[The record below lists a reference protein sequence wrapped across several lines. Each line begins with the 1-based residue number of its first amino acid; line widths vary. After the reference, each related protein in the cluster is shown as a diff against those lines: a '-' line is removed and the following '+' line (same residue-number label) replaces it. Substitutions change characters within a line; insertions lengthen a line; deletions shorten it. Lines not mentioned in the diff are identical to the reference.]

1 MIIFDQ
7 LKLNNWIS
15 FYGSQLP
22 IVFAKDEKKNVTFI
36 LADNEVG
43 KTSVLRGIQW
53 CMFGRTHDPKDS
65 KKYKTHFQRLNFQ
78 AAEEKNYNYSVELK
92 LLHNNKNYVITRSAS
107 IDSSLEPEE
116 KNFKEELTCI
126 LEGKVFKDKKAQ
138 SKINEIFDFNS
149 SRFYLFDGEML
160 NEYEELLVSENIS
173 DLSKKIKFSIE
184 DLLRITQLRH
194 ARKSLQN
201 LAKIANEAFQSD
213 ESNNAMARENAKKI
227 HNLNIDIESYQE
239 QIDELE
245 HARVEYQIEL
255 DKAQDIFTQNSSERI
270 DGERLAEIKSN
281 HLPNCIS
288 DIATLE
294 EQLAQHAKTSYLGII
309 DKYAIKTIDKLSSKS
324 EALNKKLKKIGNNKL
339 YEDLIDNTDISK
351 ESKKVIHSYITKT
364 SNQDKETLEDEIYK
378 INTKIKSLESLD
390 HRSANLP
397 LMLKIYNDLASK
409 RELKISLE
417 NEQKNL
423 LDKIGKDKSTIIT
436 EASKSMKIN
445 SGLIARTSLQLN
457 PDEPGTVANKK
468 LELEEHVRLLEN
480 NYKSMPKDF
489 GDKSLSSVT
498 LDITQQYK
506 DFFEEIV
513 NQRVSNAKNQIE
525 TNANAIFE
533 QLREYKEID
542 SEDDENSSLKL
553 VINDNYGIG
562 IKSGNKE
569 LTASAGGSQ
578 IVALS
583 LIFSLRDILESRAP
597 ILMDTPMARLDT
609 KYRKGLLEVA
619 PNQGTQF
626 ILLVHDGEIDPE
638 SALHTLIRPR
648 IGKSYKLKKENTRHS
663 EIESD

>member
-15 FYGSQLP
+15 FYGNQPP

-65 KKYKTHFQRLNFQ
+65 KKYKKHFQRLNFQ
-78 AAEEKNYNYSVELK
+78 AADEKNYNYSVELK
-92 LLHNNKNYVITRSAS
+92 LLHDNKNYVITRSAS

-126 LEGKVFKDKKAQ
+126 LEGKIFKDKKAQ

-173 DLSKKIKFSIE
+173 DLSKKIKFAIE
-184 DLLRITQLRH
+184 DLLQITQLRH
-194 ARKSLQN
+194 ARKSLQR
-201 LAKIANEAFQSD
+201 LAINANDAFQSD
-213 ESNNAMARENAKKI
+213 ESNNANARDIAKKI
-227 HNLNIDIESYQE
+227 HDLNIDIDACQND
-239 QIDELE
+239 IDELE
-245 HARVEYQIEL
+245 VLRGGYQNEL
-255 DKAQDIFTQNSSERI
+255 EKAQEIFTQNSSERV

-281 HLPNCIS
+281 HLPNCIK
-288 DIATLE
+288 DIAKLE
-294 EQLAQHAKTSYLGII
+294 EQLTQHVKTSYIGII
-309 DKYAIKTIDKLSSKS
+309 DKVAIKTIEKLNSKR
-324 EALNKKLKKIGNNKL
+324 EALNKKLKKLGNNKL

-364 SNQDKETLEDEIYK
+364 SNQNEEALTDEIYK
-378 INTKIKSLESLD
+378 INTKIKSIKLLD

-397 LMLKIYNDLASK
+397 LILKIYNDLASA

-423 LDKIGKDKSTIIT
+423 LDKIGKDKSAIIA
-436 EASKSMKIN
+436 EAKSSMKKN
-445 SGLIARTSLQLN
+445 SSLIAKASLQLS

-468 LELEEHVRLLEN
+468 LVLEENVRMLES
-480 NYKSMPKDF
+480 SMPQDV

-498 LDITQQYK
+498 LSITQQYK

-513 NQRVSNAKNQIE
+513 NRRVTSAKNQIE
-525 TNANAIFE
+525 TNANAIYE

-553 VINDNYGIG
+553 VINNNYGIG
-562 IKSGNKE
+562 IKSGTKE

>member
-15 FYGSQLP
+15 FYGNQPP

-65 KKYKTHFQRLNFQ
+65 KKYKKHFQRLNFQ
-78 AAEEKNYNYSVELK
+78 AADEKNYNYSVELK
-92 LLHNNKNYVITRSAS
+92 LLHDNKNYVITRSAS

-126 LEGKVFKDKKAQ
+126 LEGKIFKDKKAQ

-173 DLSKKIKFSIE
+173 DLSKKIKFAIE
-184 DLLRITQLRH
+184 DLLQITQLRH
-194 ARKSLQN
+194 ARKSLQR
-201 LAKIANEAFQSD
+201 LAINANDAFQSD
-213 ESNNAMARENAKKI
+213 ESNNANARDIAKKI
-227 HNLNIDIESYQE
+227 HDLNIDIDACQND
-239 QIDELE
+239 IDELE
-245 HARVEYQIEL
+245 VLRGGYQNEL
-255 DKAQDIFTQNSSERI
+255 EKAQEIFTQNSSERV

-281 HLPNCIS
+281 HLPNCIK
-288 DIATLE
+288 DIAKLE
-294 EQLAQHAKTSYLGII
+294 EQLTQHVKTSYIGII
-309 DKYAIKTIDKLSSKS
+309 DKVAIKTIEKLNSKR
-324 EALNKKLKKIGNNKL
+324 EALNKKLKKLGNNKL
-339 YEDLIDNTDISK
+339 YKDLIDNTDISK

-364 SNQDKETLEDEIYK
+364 SNQNEEALTDEIYK
-378 INTKIKSLESLD
+378 INTKIKSIKLLD

-397 LMLKIYNDLASK
+397 LILKIYNDLASA

-423 LDKIGKDKSTIIT
+423 LDKIGKDKSAIIA
-436 EASKSMKIN
+436 EAKSSMKKN
-445 SGLIARTSLQLN
+445 SSLIAKASLQLN

-468 LELEEHVRLLEN
+468 LVLEENVRMLES
-480 NYKSMPKDF
+480 SMPQDV

-498 LDITQQYK
+498 LSITQQYK

-513 NQRVSNAKNQIE
+513 NRRVTSAKNQIE
-525 TNANAIFE
+525 TNANAIYE

-553 VINDNYGIG
+553 VINNNYGIG
-562 IKSGNKE
+562 IKSGTKE

>member
-15 FYGSQLP
+15 FYGNQIP

-65 KKYKTHFQRLNFQ
+65 KKYKKHFQRLNFQ
-78 AAEEKNYNYSVELK
+78 AADEKNYNYSVELK
-92 LLHNNKNYVITRSAS
+92 LLHDNKNYVITRSAS
-107 IDSSLEPEE
+107 IDSSFEPEE

-173 DLSKKIKFSIE
+173 DLSKKIKFAIE
-184 DLLRITQLRH
+184 DLLQITQLRH
-194 ARKSLQN
+194 ARKSLQRLSIN
-201 LAKIANEAFQSD
+201 ANDAFQSD
-213 ESNNAMARENAKKI
+213 ESNNATAREIAKKI
-227 HNLNIDIESYQE
+227 HDLNIDIDACQND
-239 QIDELE
+239 IDELE
-245 HARVEYQIEL
+245 VLRAGYQNDLE
-255 DKAQDIFTQNSSERI
+255 KAEEIFTQNSSEKV
-270 DGERLAEIKSN
+270 DGERLAEIKST

-288 DIATLE
+288 DIAKYE
-294 EQLAQHAKTSYLGII
+294 EQLTQHAKTSYIGII
-309 DKYAIKTIDKLSSKS
+309 DKVAIKTIKKLDTRRQ
-324 EALNKKLKKIGNNKL
+324 ALNKQLKKIGNNKL

-351 ESKKVIHSYITKT
+351 ESKKIIQSYIGRT
-364 SNQDKETLEDEIYK
+364 SDQNEKAIQDEIYN
-378 INTKIKSLESLD
+378 INTKIKSIKLLD
-390 HRSANLP
+390 YRSSNLP
-397 LMLKIYNDLASK
+397 LMLKIYNDLASA

-417 NEQKNL
+417 NEEKNL
-423 LDKIGKDKSTIIT
+423 LDKIGKDKSEIIT
-436 EASKSMKIN
+436 EAKSSMKKN
-445 SGLIARTSLQLN
+445 SSLIAKASLQLN

-468 LELEEHVRLLEN
+468 LKLEEDVRTLEL
-480 NYKSMPKDF
+480 SMPTDV

-498 LDITQQYK
+498 LSITQKYK
-506 DFFEEIV
+506 DFFEDIV
-513 NQRVSNAKNQIE
+513 NQRVSSAKNQIE
-525 TNANAIFE
+525 TNANAIYE

-619 PNQGTQF
+619 PNQGSQF

-648 IGKSYKLKKENTRHS
+648 IGKNYKLNKKNTRHS

>member
-15 FYGSQLP
+15 FYGNQPP

-65 KKYKTHFQRLNFQ
+65 KKYKKHFQRLNFQ
-78 AAEEKNYNYSVELK
+78 AADEKNYNYSVELK
-92 LLHNNKNYVITRSAS
+92 LLHDNKNYVITRSAS

-126 LEGKVFKDKKAQ
+126 LEGKIFKDKKAQ

-173 DLSKKIKFSIE
+173 DLSKKIKFAIE
-184 DLLRITQLRH
+184 DLLQITQLRH
-194 ARKSLQN
+194 ARKSLQR
-201 LAKIANEAFQSD
+201 LAINANDAFQSD
-213 ESNNAMARENAKKI
+213 ESNNANARDIAKKI
-227 HNLNIDIESYQE
+227 HDLNIDIDACQND
-239 QIDELE
+239 IDELE
-245 HARVEYQIEL
+245 VLRGGYQNEL
-255 DKAQDIFTQNSSERI
+255 EKAQEIFTQNSSERV

-281 HLPNCIS
+281 HLPNCIK
-288 DIATLE
+288 DIEKLE
-294 EQLAQHAKTSYLGII
+294 EQLTQHVKTSYIGII
-309 DKYAIKTIDKLSSKS
+309 DKVAIKTIEKLNSKR
-324 EALNKKLKKIGNNKL
+324 EALNKKLKKLGNNKL

-364 SNQDKETLEDEIYK
+364 SNQNEEALTDEIYK
-378 INTKIKSLESLD
+378 INTKIKSIKLLD

-397 LMLKIYNDLASK
+397 LILKIYNDLASA

-423 LDKIGKDKSTIIT
+423 LDKIGKDKSAIIA
-436 EASKSMKIN
+436 EAKSSMKKN
-445 SGLIARTSLQLN
+445 SSLIAKASLQLN

-468 LELEEHVRLLEN
+468 LVLEENVRMLES
-480 NYKSMPKDF
+480 SMPQDV

-498 LDITQQYK
+498 LSITQQYK

-513 NQRVSNAKNQIE
+513 NRRVTSAKNQIE
-525 TNANAIFE
+525 TNANAIYE

-553 VINDNYGIG
+553 VINNNYGIG
-562 IKSGNKE
+562 IKSGTKE

>member
-15 FYGSQLP
+15 FYGNQPP

-65 KKYKTHFQRLNFQ
+65 KKYKKHFQRLNFK
-78 AAEEKNYNYSVELK
+78 AADEKNYNYSVELK
-92 LLHNNKNYVITRSAS
+92 LLHDNKNYVITRSAS

-126 LEGKVFKDKKAQ
+126 LEGKIFKDKKAQ

-173 DLSKKIKFSIE
+173 DLSKKIKFAIE
-184 DLLRITQLRH
+184 DLLQITQLRH
-194 ARKSLQN
+194 ARKSLQR
-201 LAKIANEAFQSD
+201 LAINANDAFQSD
-213 ESNNAMARENAKKI
+213 ESNNANARDIAKKI
-227 HNLNIDIESYQE
+227 HDLNIDIDACQND
-239 QIDELE
+239 IDELE
-245 HARVEYQIEL
+245 VLRGGYQNEL
-255 DKAQDIFTQNSSERI
+255 EKAQEIFTQNSSERV

-281 HLPNCIS
+281 HLPNCIK
-288 DIATLE
+288 DIAKLE
-294 EQLAQHAKTSYLGII
+294 EQLTQHVKTSYIGII
-309 DKYAIKTIDKLSSKS
+309 DKVAIKTIEKLNSKR
-324 EALNKKLKKIGNNKL
+324 EALNKKLKKLGNNKL

-364 SNQDKETLEDEIYK
+364 SNQNEEALTDEIYK
-378 INTKIKSLESLD
+378 INTKIKSIKLLD

-397 LMLKIYNDLASK
+397 LILKIYNDLASA

-423 LDKIGKDKSTIIT
+423 LDKIGKDKSAIIA
-436 EASKSMKIN
+436 EAKSSMKKN
-445 SGLIARTSLQLN
+445 SSLIAKASLQLN

-468 LELEEHVRLLEN
+468 LVLEENVRMLES
-480 NYKSMPKDF
+480 SMPQDV

-498 LDITQQYK
+498 LSITQQYK

-513 NQRVSNAKNQIE
+513 NRRVTSAKNQIE
-525 TNANAIFE
+525 TNANAIYE

-553 VINDNYGIG
+553 VINNNYGIG
-562 IKSGNKE
+562 IKSGTKE

>member
-15 FYGSQLP
+15 FYGNQLP

-43 KTSVLRGIQW
+43 KTSILRGIQW

-65 KKYKTHFQRLNFQ
+65 KKYKKHFQRLNFQ
-78 AAEEKNYNYSVELK
+78 AADEKNYNYFVELK
-92 LLHNNKNYVITRSAS
+92 LLHNNKNYVITRAAS

-116 KNFKEELTCI
+116 RNFKEELTCI
-126 LEGKVFKDKKAQ
+126 VEGKIFKDKKAQ
-138 SKINEIFDFNS
+138 LKVNEIFDFNS

-173 DLSKKIKFSIE
+173 DLSKKIKFAIE
-184 DLLRITQLRH
+184 DLLQITQLRH
-194 ARKSLQN
+194 ARKSLQRLTMN
-201 LAKIANEAFQSD
+201 ANDAFQSD
-213 ESNNAMARENAKKI
+213 ESNNSTAREIAKKI
-227 HNLNIDIESYQE
+227 HNLNIDIDAYET
-239 QIDELE
+239 QITELE
-245 HARVEYQIEL
+245 TKRAEYQIDLEE
-255 DKAQDIFTQNSSERI
+255 AQEIFTQNSSERV
-270 DGERLAEIKSN
+270 DGERLADIKSN
-281 HLPNCIS
+281 DLPNCIT
-288 DIATLE
+288 DISNLE
-294 EQLAQHAKTSYLGII
+294 EQLTQHAKTSYIGII
-309 DKYAIKTIDKLSSKS
+309 DKVAIKTIEKLNSKR
-324 EALNKKLKKIGNNKL
+324 EALNKKLQKIGNNKL
-339 YEDLIDNTDISK
+339 YGDLIDNTDISE

-364 SNQDKETLEDEIYK
+364 SNQNEEVIENEIYK
-378 INTKIKSLESLD
+378 INTKIKSIKLLNP
-390 HRSANLP
+390 RSANLP
-397 LMLKIYNDLASK
+397 LMLKIYNELASA

-417 NEQKNL
+417 NEEKNL
-423 LDKIGKDKSTIIT
+423 LDKIGKDKSEVI
-436 EASKSMKIN
+436 ANAKSSMQKNN
-445 SGLIARTSLQLN
+445 SLIARASLALN
-457 PDEPGTVANKK
+457 PDEEGTVANKK
-468 LELEEHVRLLEN
+468 LKLEEDVRMLEL
-480 NYKSMPKDF
+480 SMPKDV

-498 LDITQQYK
+498 LSITQEYK
-506 DFFEEIV
+506 DFFEGIV
-513 NQRVSNAKNQIE
+513 NKKVSKAKNEIE
-525 TNANAIFE
+525 INANAIYE

-542 SEDDENSSLKL
+542 NEDDENSSLKL

-562 IKSGNKE
+562 IKSGARE

-583 LIFSLRDILESRAP
+583 LIFSLRNILESKAP

-638 SALHTLIRPR
+638 SALHSLIRPR
-648 IGKSYKLKKENTRHS
+648 IGKNYKLKKENTRHS

>member
-15 FYGSQLP
+15 FYGNQPP

-65 KKYKTHFQRLNFQ
+65 KKYKKHFQRLNFQ
-78 AAEEKNYNYSVELK
+78 AADEKNYNYSVELK
-92 LLHNNKNYVITRSAS
+92 LLYDNKNYVITRSAN
-107 IDSSLEPEE
+107 IDSSLEAEE

-126 LEGKVFKDKKAQ
+126 LEGKVYKDNKAQ

-160 NEYEELLVSENIS
+160 NEYEELLVSENVS
-173 DLSKKIKFSIE
+173 DLSKKIKFAIE
-184 DLLRITQLRH
+184 DLLQITQLRH
-194 ARKSLQN
+194 ARKSLQR
-201 LAKIANEAFQSD
+201 LAMNANDAFQSD
-213 ESNNAMARENAKKI
+213 ETNNSVAREIAEKI
-227 HNLNIDIESYQE
+227 GNINIDIDAYES
-239 QIDELE
+239 QITELE
-245 HARVEYQIEL
+245 TKRAEYQIDLE
-255 DKAQDIFTQNSSERI
+255 KAQEIFTQNSSEKV
-270 DGERLAEIKSN
+270 DGERLVDIKSN
-281 HLPNCIS
+281 DLPNCITK
-288 DIATLE
+288 IADLE
-294 EQLAQHAKTSYLGII
+294 EQLTQHAKTSYIGII
-309 DKYAIKTIDKLSSKS
+309 DKVAIKTIDKLNSQK
-324 EALNKKLKKIGNNKL
+324 EALNKKLKKLGNNKL

-364 SNQDKETLEDEIYK
+364 SNLNEEALANEIYK
-378 INTKIKSLESLD
+378 INTKIKSIKLLD

-397 LMLKIYNDLASK
+397 LMLKIYNDLASA

-423 LDKIGKDKSTIIT
+423 LDKIGKDKSEIIA
-436 EASKSMKIN
+436 EAKSSMKKN
-445 SGLIARTSLQLN
+445 GSLIAKISLDLN
-457 PDEPGTVANKK
+457 PDQPGTVANKK
-468 LELEEHVRLLEN
+468 LKLEEDVRTLELT
-480 NYKSMPKDF
+480 MPKDV

-506 DFFEEIV
+506 DFFEDIV

-525 TNANAIFE
+525 TNANAIYE

-542 SEDDENSSLKL
+542 NEDDENSSLKL
-553 VINDNYGIG
+553 VINNNYGIG
-562 IKSGNKE
+562 IKSGTKE

-638 SALHTLIRPR
+638 SALHSLIRPR
-648 IGKSYKLKKENTRHS
+648 IGKNYKLKKENTRHS

>member
-15 FYGSQLP
+15 FYGNQPP

-65 KKYKTHFQRLNFQ
+65 KKYKKHFQRLNFQ
-78 AAEEKNYNYSVELK
+78 AADEKNYNYSVELK
-92 LLHNNKNYVITRSAS
+92 LLHDNKNYVITRSAS

-126 LEGKVFKDKKAQ
+126 LEGKIFKDKKAQ

-173 DLSKKIKFSIE
+173 DLSKKIKFAIE
-184 DLLRITQLRH
+184 DLLQITQLRH
-194 ARKSLQN
+194 ARKSLQR
-201 LAKIANEAFQSD
+201 LAINANDAFQSD
-213 ESNNAMARENAKKI
+213 ESNNANARDIAKKI
-227 HNLNIDIESYQE
+227 HDLNIDIDACQND
-239 QIDELE
+239 IDELE
-245 HARVEYQIEL
+245 VLRGGYQNEL
-255 DKAQDIFTQNSSERI
+255 EKAQEIFTQNSSERV

-281 HLPNCIS
+281 HLPNCIK
-288 DIATLE
+288 DIAKLE
-294 EQLAQHAKTSYLGII
+294 EQLTQHVKTSYIGII
-309 DKYAIKTIDKLSSKS
+309 DKVAIKTIEKLNSKR
-324 EALNKKLKKIGNNKL
+324 EALNKKLKKLGNNKL

-364 SNQDKETLEDEIYK
+364 SNQNEEALTDEIYK
-378 INTKIKSLESLD
+378 INTKIKSIKLLD

-397 LMLKIYNDLASK
+397 LILKIYNDLASA

-423 LDKIGKDKSTIIT
+423 LDKIGKDKSAIIA
-436 EASKSMKIN
+436 EAKSSMKKN
-445 SGLIARTSLQLN
+445 SSLIAKASLQLN

-468 LELEEHVRLLEN
+468 LVLEENVRMLES
-480 NYKSMPKDF
+480 SMPQDV

-498 LDITQQYK
+498 LSITQQYK

-513 NQRVSNAKNQIE
+513 NRRVTSAKNQIE
-525 TNANAIFE
+525 TNANAIYE

-553 VINDNYGIG
+553 VINNNYGIG
-562 IKSGNKE
+562 IKSGTKE